1 MIDNDSQ
8 KLFNSIRRDSL
19 KLIKMKKVDL
29 DELAFLCDITTKR
42 LIELFN
48 KKDDNMLIYLKIYN
62 TLVEW

>member
-19 KLIKMKKVDL
+19 KLIKMKNVDL
-29 DELAFLCDITTKR
+29 DELAFQCDITTKK